1 MAFSAS
7 ARPSALAEMN
17 VTPLVDV
24 MLVLLIIFMVTAPI
38 LSRPL
43 ELGLPQVTDAPKPP
57 KASILTLQVG
67 SHGDLTLDDRPL
79 SRQELAQRLDEALR
93 SDPRTVLTLRASP
106 EADYQQVVNALATVR
121 QAGVQQVSWLD

>member
-43 ELGLPQVTDAPKPP
+43 ELGLPQVSDAPKPP

-79 SRQELAQRLDEALR
+79 SRQQLAQQLDEALR

-106 EADYQQVVNALATVR
+106 DADYQQVVNALATVR